1 MTGRSNIA
9 RKFDVPEAPLTEQD
23 ERDRLEEVSIQ
34 FAREPAERS
43 DELLDSLT
51 GEAIKERRLQDATF
65 WQRVK
70 FRSRMLRAI
79 ALGAARAAR

>member
-9 RKFDVPEAPLTEQD
+9 RKIDVPDVPFTDQE
-23 ERDRLEEVSIQ
+23 ERERLEEVSTQ

-43 DELLDSLT
+43 DDLLDSLT
-51 GEAIKERRLQDATF
+51 GAAIKERRLQDATF

-79 ALGAARAAR
+79 ARGAARAAR

>member
-9 RKFDVPEAPLTEQD
+9 RKIEVPDAPLTD
-23 ERDRLEEVSIQ
+23 EDARERLEEVSSQ
-34 FAREPAERS
+34 FAREPAESS
-43 DELLDSLT
+43 DALLDSLT
-51 GEAIKERRLQDATF
+51 SEAIKERRLQDATF

-79 ALGAARAAR
+79 ALGRGKARS